1 MLPTPKVDRF
11 APCALCDVVIDR
23 LRLQSDVCM
32 PCLANAWEH
41 AESFGGLLPVKIARY
56 RKWIERQLEA
66 KRPDTHFFVG
76 EAEKATMI
84 EGRA

>member
-1 MLPTPKVDRF
+1 MPARLR
-11 APCALCDVVIDR
+11 AIPCALCGVRKALEGPIC
-23 LRLQSDVCM
+23 L
-32 PCLANAWEH
+32 PCAANAWEH

-66 KRPDTHFFVG
+66 KRPDVNFFVG